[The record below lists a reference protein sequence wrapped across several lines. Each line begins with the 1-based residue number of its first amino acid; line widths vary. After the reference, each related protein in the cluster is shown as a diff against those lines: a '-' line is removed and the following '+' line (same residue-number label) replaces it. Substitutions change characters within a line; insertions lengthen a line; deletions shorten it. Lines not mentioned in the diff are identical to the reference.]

1 MIILFQAPR
10 TILYRL
16 DAPSSFPHS
25 RFTVMQIP
33 IPTQT
38 NTILTISCQNVLL
51 TDITTPSFPSA
62 QDREVALVSRKH
74 IFSNR
79 INWSNFIFTGRKYAM
94 LKLKILLSHLLRNF
108 KVVSDVREKDFQL
121 QADII
126 LKRADGFRIRLEPR
140 KKVSA

>member
-1 MIILFQAPR
+1 
-10 TILYRL
+10 
-16 DAPSSFPHS
+16 
-25 RFTVMQIP
+25 
-33 IPTQT
+33 
-38 NTILTISCQNVLL
+38 
-51 TDITTPSFPSA
+51 
-62 QDREVALVSRKH
+62 
-74 IFSNR
+74 
-79 INWSNFIFTGRKYAM
+79 M